1 LPYTVYR
8 VLITIFFF
16 LVLLP
21 ILPLILVFSR
31 KYRYEFN
38 QRLAWYP
45 LIFPPA
51 DYKKKAVWIHAA
63 SVGEVQAAKALILE
77 LSNRDLNLEFIVTT
91 MTQQGHKVA
100 CSQLPDHTI
109 CLLAP
114 LDVPVFV
121 QRALKRIGPDVYI
134 CMETELWP
142 VMLHETKEFGVKML
156 LLNGRMSQRS
166 FLRYSKFQSFMEE
179 LLSGFSAMGVISEK
193 DGQRYRELGFE
204 NSYIQVT
211 GNIKYDLQVED
222 KLISRKKF
230 RSRLGLED
238 ETTFLCG
245 STRTGEEEILSR
257 VFFRLQQESTKQI
270 VWIVAPRHIERLE
283 EVILLFKKLNLGFD
297 LYSTIKNKERVHS
310 IILIDCMGELAELY
324 AAGDYNFCGG
334 SLVDKGGH
342 NIMEAARFGKPV
354 YFGPSMKDFHD
365 AVEILKP
372 VGAGFQVN
380 DENALADLILSHMH
394 NNNLYENA
402 CRAAARIAAQHHG
415 AARRQAD
422 MVTQLLAA

>member
-1 LPYTVYR
+1 MPYTVYR